1 MLIKI
6 LFSGGYSKWNGRTT
20 YPKSP
25 PRESG
30 KDEEDWSSWYKEEM
44 VHGMEGVNEVEAG
57 SNSSL
62 PELEDCSEED
72 AGSNSSIPELED
84 CSEEDD
90 GSNCSMQELEEF
102 EVIY

>member
-6 LFSGGYSKWNGRTT
+6 LFSWGYSKWDGRTT

-72 AGSNSSIPELED
+72 
-84 CSEEDD
+84 D
-90 GSNCSMQELEEF
+90 GSNCSMQELSSPRKGIIGCCLVF
-102 EVIY
+102 FSFLVIII